1 MSTINNIMNKVT
13 DVMQDKVSIQI
24 GSYSSQVVYYNLMI
38 NQGLLGHHTFN
49 FAWKIGDVVM
59 DFKSQA
65 DFIKQYMGAKVII
78 TLKDSANGQN
88 VYFKGIITQ
97 MEVLNND
104 GASKGFQIVGESP
117 TVLLDEIKQSETYLS
132 RPIEEIIK
140 KIDSTV
146 PKGVLSGM
154 NVKPNYSNNLPYIVQ
169 YNETDFQFIQR
180 LAVQYGEW
188 MYYDGDLLQFGEL
201 KSTKALLHNG
211 VNLHDFKVT
220 SRLRPQKVSFKGYDY
235 NYASEI
241 EAQNLEPQ
249 NNTQSYLAQNAQQ
262 ASSNV
267 YDRGNANHAFISNSY
282 ESRNIQRIQE
292 LSQQAKESNVVTYSG
307 LSKIPLQIGGT
318 LTILKDGIDGEFITV
333 GAHHYSRGFGHYEC
347 QFEAIPRDVK
357 VPPYTNPLIYPK
369 AETQAAAVTDN
380 NDPSGMG
387 RIKVRFFW
395 GHESDWTRLVTPH
408 AGSGKGFYFIPE
420 IGEEVFVSFEGGNPE
435 KPFVIGTQYNG
446 REISGYNTAGNDQKV
461 IHTRSGTKMIF
472 NDAQGSIFIEDPSG
486 NTWLMD
492 GQGNISVN
500 APNDISITA
509 GKNMSINVGQN
520 LSVIAGVD
528 ITETAGANKNL
539 IAGAFHNVSVGKNY
553 LVNVMGSLLEIVK
566 GNRESET
573 TERNE
578 IAKSAQLST
587 TEKSIVVNASQKVV
601 KKSGEKSNAF

>member
-1 MSTINNIMNKVT
+1 MSTVNSLIKKVT
-13 DVMQDKVSIQI
+13 DAMVDKVSIQI
-24 GSYSSQVVYYNLMI
+24 GSYAEPVVYYNLMI
-38 NQGLLGHHTFN
+38 NQQLLGHHSFSFT
-49 FAWKIGDVVM
+49 WRIGDVVM
-59 DFKSQA
+59 DFKNQA
-65 DFIKQYMGAKVII
+65 DFIKKYMGAKVVI
-78 TLKDSANGQN
+78 TFKDAARGEN
-88 VYFKGIITQ
+88 VYFKGIIS
-97 MEVLNND
+97 EIELLDND
-104 GASKGFQIVGESP
+104 GASKGFHIIGESP
-117 TVLLDEIKQSETYLS
+117 TILLDEMLQSQTHFAHSLN
-132 RPIEEIIK
+132 EIVHKVDQNI
-140 KIDSTV
+140 V
-146 PKGVLSGM
+146 KGVLTGLDI
-154 NVKPNYSNNLPYIVQ
+154 KPLYQEVLPYIVQ
-169 YNETDFQFIQR
+169 YNETDFQFLKR
-180 LAVQYGEW
+180 LAIQYGEW
-188 MYYDGDLLQFGEL
+188 MFYDGDYLKFGEL
-201 KSTKALLHNG
+201 KTSKASLQNG
-211 VNLHDFKVT
+211 VNLHHFKVT
-220 SRLRPQKVSFKGYDY
+220 SRLRPQKVSYKGYDY
-235 NYASEI
+235 NMASEI

-249 NNTQSYLAQNAQQ
+249 NNTQSYIAQNAQQ
-262 ASSNV
+262 ASGSV
-267 YDRGNANHAFISNSY
+267 FDRGNANHSFVSNAH
-282 ESRNIQRIQE
+282 ESKDIKRIQE
-292 LSQQAKESNVVTYSG
+292 LSQQAKEANVLTYSG

-318 LTILKDGIDGEFITV
+318 LSVLKDGIEGEFIATRV
-333 GAHHYSRGFGHYEC
+333 QHYSKGFGHYEC

-357 VPPYTNPLIYPK
+357 VPPYTNPLLYPK
-369 AETQAAAVTDN
+369 AETQGAIVTDN

-387 RIKVRFFW
+387 RIKVKFFW
-395 GHESDWTRLVTPH
+395 NHESDWTRLVTPH

-420 IGEEVFVSFEGGNPE
+420 VGEEVFVSFEGGNPE

-446 REISGYNTAGNDQKV
+446 QEISGYNTAGNDQKV

-492 GQGNISVN
+492 GKGNISVN

-573 TERNE
+573 TERTE